1 MVDVYDDIF
10 DDEALAAL
18 AAAAATR
25 GFDHISVSRR
35 GAPRT
40 VAEAAVGS
48 ILDALGDASPFVELW
63 WRGEAREVAVHRD
76 VDEKACRRGERCFC
90 AAGPTACPRYGHVLY
105 LDVEPLRAPT
115 CVFEE
120 EGSGGGGPR
129 PLTRLHVIPAV
140 ANRLLRFRGDS
151 LHSVALPDHKDAW
164 SYFEEVGGGEPGV
177 RKRAGRRFNAWTGTP
192 PRPAR
197 RAPTADAPLVVDG
210 APPPIVCRPRKQ
222 WADAAAAPPGESGA
236 ATPVRLCAPLLLAI
250 GCAAAALPRSARAR
264 TRESCAPPSRRPTPC
279 MPSTSRTTRAALL
292 FAGPTR
298 AAAAGRIGRS
308 ARRALSVETMRN
320 AIDLR
325 LA

>member
-35 GAPRT
+35 CAPRT
-40 VAEAAVGS
+40 VTEAAVGA

-151 LHSVALPDHKDAW
+151 LHSVALPDKGKW
-164 SYFEEVGGGEPGV
+164 SYFEEV
-177 RKRAGRRFNAWTGTP
+177 
-192 PRPAR
+192 
-197 RAPTADAPLVVDG
+197 
-210 APPPIVCRPRKQ
+210 
-222 WADAAAAPPGESGA
+222 
-236 ATPVRLCAPLLLAI
+236 
-250 GCAAAALPRSARAR
+250 
-264 TRESCAPPSRRPTPC
+264 
-279 MPSTSRTTRAALL
+279 
-292 FAGPTR
+292 
-298 AAAAGRIGRS
+298 
-308 ARRALSVETMRN
+308 LSL
-320 AIDLR
+320 IHI
-325 LA
+325 

>member
-48 ILDALGDASPFVELW
+48 ILDALGDTSPFVELW

-120 EGSGGGGPR
+120 EGSGGGAPR

-177 RKRAGRRFNAWTGTP
+177 RKRAVLLFNSWTGTP
-192 PRPAR
+192 PLPSLL
-197 RAPTADAPLVVDG
+197 APTADEPLVVDG

-236 ATPVRLCAPLLLAI
+236 ATPVRLCAPLLGDRVRRGCLAPSI
-250 GCAAAALPRSARAR
+250 RARAD
-264 TRESCAPPSRRPTPC
+264 EGKL
-279 MPSTSRTTRAALL
+279 RAALSSPHAVHAVDL
-292 FAGPTR
+292 EDDARGSFVWWDRRGRRRPVESGGPR
-298 AAAAGRIGRS
+298 AALS
-308 ARRALSVETMRN
+308 QWRR
-320 AIDLR
+320 
-325 LA
+325 